1 MNKFIIQ
8 FDIEDDYGCKC
19 TLENHANTFEE
30 AKDLKESLAECDYY
44 SNIQI
49 ICLEEEELESNPEP
63 KPDRLVEIC
72 EMLELIYENIDN
84 FDDKE
89 NLEQHEWE
97 SFLISANQV
106 DKHNWDLENIKIVS
120 KVLEDIF
127 YVAL

>member
-1 MNKFIIQ
+1 MNKFTIQ
-8 FDIEDDYGCKC
+8 FDIEDDYSCKC
-19 TLENHANTFEE
+19 TLENHADTFEE
-30 AKDLKESLAECDYY
+30 AKDLKESMKECDCY

-49 ICLEEEELESNPEP
+49 IWPEEEEIESEPE
-63 KPDRLVEIC
+63 PDRLIEIC
-72 EMLELIYENIDN
+72 EMLELIHENIDN

-106 DKHNWDLENIKIVS
+106 NKHNWKLKNIKITA